1 MANKSK
7 WIVLDLS
14 LKDLKHEWILTIC
27 LIMAISAVLSP
38 LLLLFGLKFGIID
51 WGRNYLAQD
60 PRYREIR
67 PLASKSFDK
76 TWFASMHKRP
86 DVAFIIPMTRQ
97 ISATV
102 KANIKNRKN
111 KIELNII
118 PTEAGDPLI
127 LENGAKIPEKGECVL
142 TKFAAESLG
151 AKKGD
156 VLVARASRIVGS
168 RYEYGSLELK
178 VTGILTV
185 RASEL
190 KSMYVRLPVLEAVER
205 YKDGQ
210 AVPEYGWPGS
220 TPRAYPLF
228 DGIVIVLPKKLTKF
242 QELSLCNKT
251 GFTKIESLNT
261 DQLRKKA
268 GFRVKDE
275 MAVYRLYTL
284 HKPAGIASV
293 RSVENK
299 LRGKNARLFL
309 WTAPFSAKLLNPDKK
324 TIAELTA
331 YGLSADS
338 EKAGTVGLDPV
349 PSWGSDNGRAKD
361 ILKIMLPPDVK
372 ADGDKFIVRIERK
385 DGVLE
390 FPVEA
395 LKQRTKTPGAAF
407 VPERLAG
414 IIRLY
419 KMRNIKFDEKEGEFI
434 LFRRGYA
441 SFRLYA
447 KSIFQVDGL
456 RRFFDSVSIPVH
468 TEIKEIKK
476 VVELDKGM
484 TLIFWLL
491 AIVGIAGSVA
501 SLIASLYASVERKKR
516 ELSVL
521 RLIGLSGGTL
531 FRFPVYQGI
540 IFGSG
545 GFAISMILFFIFS
558 RLINTWF
565 KPYADKLLGFPM
577 EAGVSF
583 CRLPL
588 THVIGALS
596 VTILIAAI
604 SAMVAAFRVTGIEP
618 AEALRDE

>member
-1 MANKSK
+1 M
-7 WIVLDLS
+7 
-14 LKDLKHEWILTIC
+14 
-27 LIMAISAVLSP
+27 
-38 LLLLFGLKFGIID
+38 
-51 WGRNYLAQD
+51 
-60 PRYREIR
+60 
-67 PLASKSFDK
+67 
-76 TWFASMHKRP
+76 
-86 DVAFIIPMTRQ
+86 
-97 ISATV
+97 
-102 KANIKNRKN
+102 
-111 KIELNII
+111 
-118 PTEAGDPLI
+118 
-127 LENGAKIPEKGECVL
+127 
-142 TKFAAESLG
+142 
-151 AKKGD
+151 
-156 VLVARASRIVGS
+156 ARASRIVGS

-309 WTAPFSAKLLNPDKK
+309 WSAPFSAKLLNPDKK

-604 SAMVAAFRVTGIEP
+604 SATVAAFRVTGIEP